1 MPNLFSYGTLQKE
14 RVQIETFGRILQ
26 GEKDILT
33 GYKLEILEITDP
45 EVLRKSNQK
54 YHPILVFSGNTE
66 DEVEGVLF
74 EVTDEEILQADEY
87 EVDDYKRIETVF
99 KSGSSDLYML
109 ENRLNIFP
117 IHQNPNSN
125 R

>member
-14 RVQIETFGRILQ
+14 QVQMETFGRLLNGQ
-26 GEKDILT
+26 KDILT
-33 GYKLEILEITDP
+33 GYQLTMLEITDP

-54 YHPILVFSGNTE
+54 YHPILEFSGNDK

-87 EVDDYKRIETVF
+87 EVDDYKRIEAVF
-99 KSGSSDLYML
+99 KSGKTGFIYVGK
-109 ENRLNIFP
+109 
-117 IHQNPNSN
+117 
-125 R
+125 

>member
-1 MPNLFSYGTLQKE
+1 MPQLFSYGTLQKE
-14 RVQIETFGRILQ
+14 KVQIETFGRILH

-33 GYKLEILEITDP
+33 GYKLETLEIIDP

-54 YHPILVFSGNTE
+54 YHPILQFSGNTE

-99 KSGSSDLYML
+99 KSGKSGFIYVGK
-109 ENRLNIFP
+109 
-117 IHQNPNSN
+117 
-125 R
+125 